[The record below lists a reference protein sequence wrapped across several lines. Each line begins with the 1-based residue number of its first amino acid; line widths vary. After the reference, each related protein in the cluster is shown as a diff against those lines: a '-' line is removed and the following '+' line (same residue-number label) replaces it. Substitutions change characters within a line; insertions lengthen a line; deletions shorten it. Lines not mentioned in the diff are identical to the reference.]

1 MLKIRATLFY
11 YQLGQPLLQSRAAI
25 TNWGK
30 IYYKFWQVLQ
40 IRTFITN
47 SALKNDM
54 KDLAS
59 FDPTLKILK
68 SFHFNGLFWRK
79 YVMFELKN

>member
-11 YQLGQPLLQSRAAI
+11 YQLGQSLLQSRAAI

-30 IYYKFWQVLQ
+30 LYYKFWQVLQ
-40 IRTFITN
+40 IRAFIAN